1 MQWPEVID
9 LIRHTPSPHNVQ
21 PWRCRIH
28 DSSRLTL
35 YLDRGRL
42 LPDTDHTG
50 SFMYSAMG
58 MFMEAAAVVAANH
71 DMRVQTQLYPDDDTQ
86 TLMPFAE
93 LRLLPGAD
101 QPSLYPDELLLL
113 RRTSRLAYRPDP
125 VPAAAVERL
134 RGLASAWQQRLIVLS
149 NKRTVA
155 DIVGQNIRTLF
166 DDLSD
171 PAYAAELEPWFRYT
185 RRQAQ
190 RTRDGLDVRCMA
202 LSRAEFLLAGR
213 MPRLL
218 RAPVVRSALQRLYR
232 RRLGPVPAVGVLGG
246 PFWERES
253 AIGAGRFLIRFW
265 LELTQLGLSIHPF
278 GNLITNRRSS
288 AWMRAYL
295 GAEPWWLVFKLGYS
309 AQAPASLRK
318 TRKELLYV

>member
-9 LIRHTPSPHNVQ
+9 LIRYTPSPHNVQ
-21 PWRCRIH
+21 PWRCRVH
-28 DSSRLTL
+28 DSERLTL
-35 YLDRGRL
+35 YLDRRCL

-71 DMRVQTQLYPDDDTQ
+71 DMRVEAQLYPDDEAQ

-101 QPSLYPDELLLL
+101 QAGVYPDELLRR

-125 VPAAAVERL
+125 VPAAAAERL
-134 RGLASAWQQRLIVLS
+134 RALASAWQQHLVVLS

-171 PAYAAELEPWFRYT
+171 PTYAAELEPWFRYT
-185 RRQAQ
+185 RHQAQ

-202 LSRAEFLLAGR
+202 MSRAEFLLAGR
-213 MPRLL
+213 APQVL
-218 RAPVVRSALQRLYR
+218 RAPVIRPALQRIYR
-232 RRLGPVPAVGVLGG
+232 RRLGPVPAIGALGG
-246 PFWERES
+246 PFWERGS
-253 AIGAGRFLIRFW
+253 AVTAGRFLIRFW

-278 GNLITNRRSS
+278 GNLITNPRSS
-288 AWMRAYL
+288 TWVRSYL

-309 AQAPASLRK
+309 AEAPASLRK